1 MWKAYT
7 HALSLTALVVGCI
20 AVSKPILEVSGGL
33 AIIAGFFIYYSTV
46 TQNVKWFIA
55 GESVIYI
62 ALGVFYVKV
71 LVIFT
76 PLLFAMLLISL
87 YMFYKTL
94 RTIVNLEFD

>member
-1 MWKAYT
+1 MWKVYT
-7 HALSLTALVVGCI
+7 ISLSLTALIVGCI
-20 AVSKPILEVSGGL
+20 AITKPPAEVSGAL
-33 AIIAGFFIYYSTV
+33 AILAGFLIFYSNLKTEV
-46 TQNVKWFIA
+46 RWFIA